1 MQWLKGDLTFELLAR
16 MLDVCLLRHRVIATN
31 IANVD
36 TPGFKTRRVIFEE
49 KLRNLLNQNLTREK
63 LQKLTPEIRIDY
75 TSNLR
80 EDLNN
85 VNIEKEIVK
94 LSMNTLRYNLYVQL
108 LNKKLEKLK
117 MAIRGR

>member
-36 TPGFKTRRVIFEE
+36 TPGFKTKRVIFEE
-49 KLRNLLNQNLTREK
+49 KLRALLNKNLTREN
-63 LQKLTPEIRIDY
+63 LQRLTPEIKVDY

-80 EDLNN
+80 EDFNN
-85 VNIEKEIVK
+85 VDIEKEMVK
-94 LSMNTLRYNLYVQL
+94 LSMNTLRYSLYVQL
-108 LNKKLEKLK
+108 LNKKLEKIK
-117 MAIRGR
+117 MAIRGK